1 MKKYIP
7 SGVFLGLAIV
17 CAVAFNVIG
26 SKVLEDGTLVEPFF
40 LIPMMWLF
48 IAISGITLGTALILS
63 RMKRKQI

>member
-7 SGVFLGLAIV
+7 SGVFFSLAVMCVI
-17 CAVAFNVIG
+17 AFNVIG

-48 IAISGITLGTALILS
+48 IASSVITLGVTLIVS
-63 RMKRKQI
+63 RRKGKQI

>member
-7 SGVFLGLAIV
+7 SGVFFSLAVMCVI
-17 CAVAFNVIG
+17 AFNVIG

-48 IAISGITLGTALILS
+48 IAISGITLGVTLIAS
-63 RMKRKQI
+63 RRKRKQI